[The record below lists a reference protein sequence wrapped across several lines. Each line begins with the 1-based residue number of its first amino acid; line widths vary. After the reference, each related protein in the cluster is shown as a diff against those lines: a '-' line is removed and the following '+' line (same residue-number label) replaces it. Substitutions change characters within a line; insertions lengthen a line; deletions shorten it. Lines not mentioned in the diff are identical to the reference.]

1 MNVFNHLTAG
11 WVRGAAA
18 HPLRKAVAMG
28 LAALVAAGL
37 VALLAQQLFA
47 LKVAR
52 EARSKSAV
60 TPMSVLGAAAHAKAA
75 PNAAAATMQ
84 DFQKDCLSLV
94 QQRLYRQ
101 AVQVCDRFTVQADL
115 APRAHSTLAALYTA
129 RSILDLPLSVRHA
142 EQAARAGDARG
153 KFLLAAHML
162 SGAAQPF
169 DERLLRQLLTEAQQG
184 GVAAARIYLQALEDS
199 QTCRVTTKVMPMG
212 MPICCMFRAELQQAL
227 RQKGLRMKDEDL
239 RRWQDSFAPGELLAN
254 ARDAVVQF
262 DVNPAEEIHRVAR
275 LSYEI
280 TDEQVQDRWTDL
292 NQSLSRKYGKP
303 KVVSPDQELAW
314 DMGDGTVVRLVR
326 EDAWQVRVSYE
337 NPSRLKDRA
346 EHLDRVER
354 TARED
359 RVLAEAEAL

>member
-1 MNVFNHLTAG
+1 MSVFNRLTAG
-11 WVRGAAA
+11 WVRDAVT
-18 HPLRKAVAMG
+18 HPLRKVVALG

-47 LKVAR
+47 LKMAH

-60 TPMSVLGAAAHAKAA
+60 APMSVLGAVAHAKAVPKSA
-75 PNAAAATMQ
+75 TTMQ

-101 AVQVCDRFTVQADL
+101 AVQTCDRFTVQADL

-129 RSILDLPLSVRHA
+129 RAILDLPLSVRHA
-142 EQAARAGDARG
+142 EQAAKSGDARG

-162 SGAAQPF
+162 SGAARPF
-169 DERLLRQLLTEAQQG
+169 DERLVRQLLNEAQQG
-184 GVAAARIYLQALEDS
+184 GVSAARIYLQALEDS

-212 MPICCMFRAELQQAL
+212 MPIFCMFRSELQQAL

-239 RRWQDSFAPGELLAN
+239 HRWQDSFAPGELLAN
-254 ARDAVVQF
+254 ARDAIVQF

-275 LSYEI
+275 LSYDI
-280 TDEQVQDRWTDL
+280 IDDKAQDRWSDL

-303 KVVSPDQELAW
+303 KMVSPDQELAW
-314 DMGDGTVVRLVR
+314 DMGDGTVVRLIR
-326 EDAWQVRVSYE
+326 EDAWQMRVSYE
-337 NPSRLKDRA
+337 SPARLKGRT
-346 EHLDRVER
+346 EHLERVER